1 MLKNYFKTAWRNIKR
16 NKSYAFINVFGLSL
30 GIACALLIFAL
41 VSYHLS
47 FDTFHSKKDRIYR
60 LITEWHDGEVGRSS
74 GVPRPLG
81 KAIRSD
87 FSFAEHTARIVR
99 YRNTLISLPGSADNK
114 KFEEESGIAYTEP
127 AFFSIFNYPLLQG
140 DSKTVL
146 RKPNEAL
153 ITEQIAKKYF
163 SDEDPMGQTLK
174 VNNETDYV
182 VKGVLKDLPSNT
194 DITQEIFIS
203 YHQLLHDPNENIW
216 SGVHSGTNCYTLL
229 KKGVDAN
236 QAREAM
242 ASLPATYYEG
252 RDAKIWKFNLQPLD
266 DIHFNPE
273 LDGYINKNY
282 LWALSLI
289 GLFLLITAGINF
301 TNLATAQAMNR
312 SKEIGIRKVL
322 GSKRKHLFWQFI
334 AETAIITSLATVLAY
349 GIATVT
355 LPVINQSLQSEVQLQ
370 LFSAWEMPVFLGL
383 VIVFVIFL
391 SGSYPGLV
399 LSGFRPIHALRSKI
413 TQKEIGGFSLR
424 RVLVVGQFTISQVLI
439 IGTIIIASQ
448 IRYARQ
454 ADLGFNKEAIVS
466 LSIPEQDHVSK
477 MKTMGNRLATVNGVE
492 DVSLNFNPPA
502 SNWNFSTGIQYDNR
516 PEDEHWSVNMKY
528 ADDQY
533 LATFDIA
540 LVAGRNI
547 FPSDTA
553 REFLVNETF
562 VKNLNLNTS
571 EEVIGKQIAVNGR
584 TEVGSIVGVMKDFYN
599 YSFHTEK
606 APICVASSIREY
618 RNCSIKLNG
627 RELVASMAEFEK
639 IWNETYPDYVYSYQ
653 FLDEAVAEFY
663 EMDNIMLRLI
673 QGFALVAILIGCLG
687 LYGLISFMA
696 LHKTKEIGVRK
707 VLGAN
712 VSQILWLFGKEFAR
726 LLLIAFVIAAP
737 IAWWGMNRY
746 LQDFAYQ
753 VTIGAGVFM
762 LAIGVTFAIATLT
775 VGYRSMKAAMANPV
789 DSLRDE

>member
-1 MLKNYFKTAWRNIKR
+1 MIKNYFKIAWRNIKR
-16 NKSYAFINVFGLSL
+16 NKPYVLINVSGLSL
-30 GIACALLIFAL
+30 GIACALLIFA
-41 VSYHLS
+41 VVRYHLS
-47 FDTFHSKKDRIYR
+47 FDTFHSNKDRIYR
-60 LITEWHDGEVGRSS
+60 LVTEWHDETVEYAS

-87 FSFAEHTARIVR
+87 LSFAEHTARIVS
-99 YRNTLISLPGSADNK
+99 YRNTLISLPGSADHK
-114 KFEEESGIAYTEP
+114 KFEEASGIAYTEP
-127 AFFSIFNYPLLQG
+127 EFFSIFDFPLLLG

-146 RKPNEAL
+146 RQPNEAL
-153 ITEQIAKKYF
+153 ITERIARKYF
-163 SDEDPMGQTLK
+163 GDEDPMGQTLK

-182 VKGVLKDLPSNT
+182 VKGILKDLPGNT
-194 DITQEIFIS
+194 DITQEIFVS
-203 YHQLLHDPNENIW
+203 YHQLLNDTDENIW
-216 SGVHSGTNCYTLL
+216 GGVYSGSNCYTLL
-229 KKGVDAN
+229 KEGGDAD
-236 QAREAM
+236 QARNALAGLS
-242 ASLPATYYEG
+242 ASHYEG
-252 RDAKIWKFNLQPLD
+252 RDADIWKFNLQPLD
-266 DIHFNPE
+266 DVHFNPE
-273 LDGYINKNY
+273 LGGYINKNY
-282 LWALSLI
+282 LWTLSLI

-322 GSKRKHLFWQFI
+322 GSKRNQLFWQFI
-334 AETAIITSLATVLAY
+334 AETTIITLFASILAY
-349 GIATVT
+349 SMAIVV
-355 LPVINQSLQSEVQLQ
+355 LPVINQLLQSEVQLQ
-370 LFSAWEMPVFLGL
+370 LLSSWQMPLFLGC

-399 LSGFRPIHALRSKI
+399 LSGFRPIEALKSKI

-454 ADLGFNKEAIVS
+454 TDLGFNKEAIIS
-466 LSIPEQDHVSK
+466 LPIPEQDNTSK
-477 MKTMGNRLATVNGVE
+477 MKTLGNRLAAVNGVE
-492 DVSLNFNPPA
+492 GVSLNFNAPA
-502 SNWNFSTGIQYDNR
+502 SNRNFNTGVQYDNR
-516 PEDEHWSVNMKY
+516 PEDERWTINMKY
-528 ADDQY
+528 TDDQY
-533 LATFDIA
+533 LSTFGIE

-547 FPSDTA
+547 FPSDTVN
-553 REFLVNETF
+553 EFLVNETF
-562 VKNLNLNTS
+562 VKKLNLNTP
-571 EEVIGKQIAVNGR
+571 EEVIGKKIAVNGR
-584 TEVGSIVGVMKDFYN
+584 TAPGTIVGVMKDFYN

-606 APICVASSIREY
+606 DPICVASSIEWY
-618 RNCSIKLNG
+618 QNCSIKLNG
-627 RELVASMAEFEK
+627 QELVASMAEFEK

-707 VLGAN
+707 ILGAN
-712 VSQILWLFGKEFAR
+712 ISQILWLFGREFSR

-753 VTIGAGVFM
+753 VKIGANVFI
-762 LAIGVTFAIATLT
+762 LAIGTTFAIAAFT
-775 VGYRSMKAAMANPV
+775 VGYRSIRAAVANPV